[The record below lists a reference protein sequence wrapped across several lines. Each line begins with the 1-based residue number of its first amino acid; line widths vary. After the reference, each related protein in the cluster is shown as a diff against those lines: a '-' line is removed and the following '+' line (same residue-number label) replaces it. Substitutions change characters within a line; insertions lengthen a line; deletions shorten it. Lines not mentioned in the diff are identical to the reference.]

1 MESSTYSHTVLV
13 LQEAAEAYLVGL
25 FEDTNL
31 CAIHAKWVTI
41 MPVEQYFIW
50 AIFLGVQAY
59 RLLLQSDKPTEAEG
73 AEWGEKIEDLSKPGS
88 DLFES
93 NFKELQKWVEV
104 KSSKYGTLSVLREKR
119 SGRLLIIN

>member
-1 MESSTYSHTVLV
+1 M
-13 LQEAAEAYLVGL
+13 
-25 FEDTNL
+25 
-31 CAIHAKWVTI
+31 
-41 MPVEQYFIW
+41 
-50 AIFLGVQAY
+50 
-59 RLLLQSDKPTEAEG
+59 RSDKPAEAEG